1 MNSLLDVLHPS
12 VTCKPGQRQDWG
24 NLHGSS
30 LSLAISRIAHD
41 RPLIII
47 TPDTLSA
54 QRLLE
59 EMRFYTLFDLSMLY
73 FPDWETLPYDL
84 FSPHQ
89 DIISERLMT
98 LYQLPQISK
107 GIIVLPVTTLM
118 QVLPP
123 KDYVII
129 NSLILETGQQLD
141 VNQLREQLQSSS
153 YRNVTLVQEHGEFAI
168 RGNLIDLFP
177 MGSQF
182 PYRID
187 LFDDEIE
194 TIRYFDPE
202 TQRSLGSETSV
213 KLLPAREFP
222 LTNNGIDLFRQQW
235 RQQFTGDPTKH
246 TVYQD
251 ISKKI
256 TSPGIEYYLPLFFE
270 KTGSLFD
277 FLPQNSLIV
286 TLEEAYTKA
295 EQFWQETLHRYEQLR
310 HDVTHPILPPSQL
323 FLQANQAFAGI
334 KQYTHLHLQQAS
346 TTKGSNF
353 ATLAPPNLPV
363 ESRKEHPLNNLKTF
377 IQDFQG
383 RILITAETT
392 GRRESLLSLLQRHGI
407 QPVLVDNWLDFLDS
421 DDELCLTVAPLEHG
435 LLLETYKIA
444 LITEQQLFGERV
456 AQRRLRKKQFQ
467 RDADTIVRDLTELA
481 IGAPV
486 VHEEHGVGRY
496 QGLVTLE
503 LGGHPAEFLQLEYD
517 RQDKLYVPVSA
528 LHLISRYTGVDPEHA
543 PLHRLGS
550 PQWEKAKKKAVKKIT
565 DVAVELLDI
574 HAKRAAQQGTMFK
587 PFTAEYQAFAQTFP
601 FEETPD
607 QQEAIDAV
615 LNDLQAVQSMDRL
628 VCGDVGFGKTEVALR
643 AAFLIIQNGYQV
655 ALLVPTT
662 LLAQQHYQNFQ
673 DRFADWAIRVEQLSR
688 FKTKK
693 QQDTTLQ
700 AITEGKVDIVIGTH
714 KLLQN
719 TIQFANL
726 GLVIIDEEHRFGV
739 KQKERFKLLR
749 AEVDILTLTATPIP
763 RSLNMAL
770 ATLRDLSVITT
781 PPAKRLAIK
790 TFVQEWHEPTLV
802 EAIQR
807 ELKRGGQ
814 VYFVYNEVE
823 TITSMAAR
831 LENLVPEAN
840 VQFAHGQMREREL
853 ERVMQNFYHRHF
865 NVLVCTTIIENG
877 IDIPSANT
885 IVIHRADKF
894 GLAQLHQLRGR
905 VGRSHHRAYAYLI
918 VPPKKLMTKDAVKR
932 ITALTNLEELGVGF
946 KLAMHDLEI
955 RGAGELLGSEQ
966 SGHMQEIGFNLYTE
980 LLERAVKALKSGQ
993 QPELEKPLM
1002 QGTEID
1008 LHVPALLPEDYMPDV
1023 HMRLIMYKRIANAVN
1038 EQALDELQVE
1048 LIDRFGLLPSHAK
1061 NLMKVTELK
1070 LKATP
1075 LGIRKVDLGEA
1086 GGYMTFD
1093 EQANVDPMKLVQWV
1107 QSNPKYYSFDGQ
1119 KLRISQNLP
1128 DVDAREKLL
1137 NHFLNKITRI

>member
-1 MNSLLDVLHPS
+1 MNSLLDILHPAF
-12 VTCKPGQRQDWG
+12 TCKPGQRQDWG
-24 NLHGSS
+24 NLQGSS
-30 LSLAISRIAHD
+30 LSLLISRIANEQ
-41 RPLIII
+41 PLIII
-47 TPDTLSA
+47 TPDTFSA
-54 QRLLE
+54 QRLLDE
-59 EMRFYTLFDLSMLY
+59 TRFYNSLDLPTLY

-98 LYQLPQISK
+98 LYQLPHMAK
-107 GIIVLPVTTLM
+107 GMIVLPITTLM

-123 KDYVII
+123 KDYVVT

-141 VNQLREQLQSSS
+141 VNQLREQLHNSS
-153 YRNVTLVQEHGEFAI
+153 YRNVTLVQEHGEFAL

-177 MGSQF
+177 MGSHS

-202 TQRSLGSETSV
+202 TQRSLGTETSV

-222 LTNNGIDLFRQQW
+222 LTDKGVEGFRQQW
-235 RQQFTGDPTKH
+235 RQQFSGDPTKH
-246 TVYQD
+246 SVYQD
-251 ISKKI
+251 ISQKI

-270 KTGSLFD
+270 KTGHLFD
-277 FLPQNSLIV
+277 FLPQHSVIV
-286 TLEEAYTKA
+286 TLEDAYPKA
-295 EQFWQETLHRYEQLR
+295 EQFWQDTLHRYEQLR
-310 HDVTHPILPPSQL
+310 HDIIHPILPPTRL
-323 FLQANQAFAGI
+323 FLQPNQVFAEI
-334 KQYTHLHLQQAS
+334 KHYAHLHLQQAP
-346 TTKGSNF
+346 TTKGSDF
-353 ATLAPPNLPV
+353 ATQTPPNLPV
-363 ESRKEHPLNNLKTF
+363 ESRKEQPLAHLKTF
-377 IQDFQG
+377 IENFQG

-392 GRRESLLSLLQRHGI
+392 GRRENVLNLLQRQSI

-421 DDELCLTVAPLEHG
+421 DDGLCLTVAPLEHG
-435 LLLETYKIA
+435 LLLENYHIA

-467 RDADTIVRDLTELA
+467 RDADAVVRDLTELA

-503 LGGHPAEFLQLEYD
+503 LGGNPAEFLHLEYD

-550 PQWEKAKKKAVKKIT
+550 AQWEKAKKKAVKKIT
-565 DVAVELLDI
+565 DVAAELLDI
-574 HAKRAAQQGTMFK
+574 HAKRATRKGTAFK
-587 PFTAEYQAFAQTFP
+587 PFAEEYQAFAQTFP

-607 QQEAIDAV
+607 QQDAIDAV
-615 LNDLQAVQSMDRL
+615 LTDLQATQPMDRL

-643 AAFLIIQNGYQV
+643 AAFLAIQNNYQV

-673 DRFADWAIRVEQLSR
+673 DRFAEWAIRVEQLSR

-700 AITEGKVDIVIGTH
+700 AIAEGKVDIVIGTH

-719 TIQFANL
+719 NIQFAKL

-790 TFVQEWHEPTLV
+790 TFVQEWHEPTLT

-814 VYFVYNEVE
+814 VYFVHNEVD
-823 TITSMAAR
+823 TIASMASR
-831 LENLVPEAN
+831 IEDLVPEAN

-853 ERVMQNFYHRHF
+853 EKVMQNFYHRHF

-885 IVIHRADKF
+885 IIIHRADKF

-932 ITALTNLEELGVGF
+932 IAALTDLEELGVGF

-966 SGHMQEIGFNLYTE
+966 SGHMQEIGFNLYTD

-993 QPELEKPLM
+993 QPDLEKPAL
-1002 QGTEID
+1002 QGTDID
-1008 LHVPALLPEDYMPDV
+1008 LHVPMLLPEDYMPDV
-1023 HMRLIMYKRIANAVN
+1023 HMRLIIYKRIANAPN
-1038 EQALDELQVE
+1038 EQALGELQVE
-1048 LIDRFGLLPSHAK
+1048 LIDRFGLLPLHAK
-1061 NLMKVTELK
+1061 NLLKMTELK
-1070 LKATP
+1070 LKTTP
-1075 LGIRKVDLGEA
+1075 LGIQKIDLGKT
-1086 GGYMTFD
+1086 GGYITFD
-1093 EQANVDPMKLVQWV
+1093 VQAKIDPMKLVQWV
-1107 QSNPKYYSFDGQ
+1107 QSNPTEYAFDGQ
-1119 KLRISQNLP
+1119 KLRISEELP
-1128 DVDAREKLL
+1128 DMDAREKLL
-1137 NHFLNKITRI
+1137 NDFLKVLG